1 LNGHPQP
8 GTLQPRRKSKCLSV
22 QQPVTAAPVIEIA
35 ADGTVTITCATPG
48 ASIGYRLGKSRNW
61 HVYAGPF
68 KAREA
73 VHAQA
78 IRLGYKVSKEIS
90 Q

>member
-1 LNGHPQP
+1 MEVGSDTRN
-8 GTLQPRRKSKCLSV
+8 RV
-22 QQPVTAAPVIEIA
+22 AAIIP
-35 ADGTVTITCATPG
+35 
-48 ASIGYRLGKSRNW
+48 YRLGKSQKW
-61 HVYAGPF
+61 HVFAGPF

-73 VHAQA
+73 VHAKA